1 MHNPFT
7 AKYSTAEDITEYLIK
22 ALGGPGYEQAMSQI
36 GLGTTSADDVVKA
49 KDGMKKEPYN
59 SLDKPKSD
67 FDKEIDNDPFWK
79 TN

>member
-1 MHNPFT
+1 
-7 AKYSTAEDITEYLIK
+7 
-22 ALGGPGYEQAMSQI
+22 MSQI

-49 KDGMKKEPYN
+49 KDNNPPKPYN
-59 SLDKPKSD
+59 SLKKSD